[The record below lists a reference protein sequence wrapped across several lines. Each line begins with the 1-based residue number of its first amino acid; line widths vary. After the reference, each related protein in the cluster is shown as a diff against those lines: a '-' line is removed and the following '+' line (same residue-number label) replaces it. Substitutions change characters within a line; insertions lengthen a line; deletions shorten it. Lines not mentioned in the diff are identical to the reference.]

1 MLLLIKWWSAAAS
14 PSLLSL
20 LWEEYSEVC
29 SRIHRVTVKYVLV
42 LVQFWE
48 RLGNLHRYSCIG
60 SKVATTDEQNLYR
73 SWKGGGGGPSN
84 VFKKIEWIPPPETVL
99 RNHHGNNI
107 HYFKFS
113 SSDIKIKIYRPIN

>member
-73 SWKGGGGGPSN
+73 SWKGGGGGPQMFS
-84 VFKKIEWIPPPETVL
+84 KKLNGFPPPKQSLGTTMVITYIIL
-99 RNHHGNNI
+99 NFLAQI
-107 HYFKFS
+107 SK
-113 SSDIKIKIYRPIN
+113 